1 MKAIVNRLIPFS
13 AVDGPGNRTKLSLQG
28 CNLNCKHCHDP
39 EIIHFCTLCG
49 KCVEYCTTGA
59 LSWKNETITYDFEK
73 CIQCDACIDIC
84 PNASSPKTQ
93 EMTVDELKNE
103 IAKNIPFIRGI
114 TVSGGECTLQSAF
127 LKKLFPQIKK
137 LGLSILLDS
146 NGTYDFELDNEL
158 LQMIDGVTVD
168 IKAFDKEEHIRL
180 TGFDNASILKN
191 MEYLAKRGKLFEV
204 RTAIIPGRFDYK
216 KTVES
221 VAKILQSYN
230 EKKAIRYKLVSYW
243 RNKQESKLFPSPDNQ
258 EMEDLKSCL
267 ESYGFTDIITK
278 GGEPLEKQRNV
289 DMDTVVIQMK
299 DIVKKF
305 GNFVAND
312 GINLT
317 VHKGEVHA
325 ILGENGA
332 GKSTLM
338 NVLYGLYHPTSG
350 DILVGGEKVD
360 IDSPKKAIELGIGM
374 VHQHFMLVQP
384 FTVTENIILGM
395 EPRKG
400 LTVDLKKAREEVKE
414 ISERYN
420 LRVDVDAKVEDI
432 SVGMQQRVEIL
443 KVLYRGAD
451 ILILDEPTAS
461 LTPQEIEE
469 LIEIIGNLTK
479 DGKSVILITHKL
491 KEIKASADYCT
502 IIRRGK
508 YINTVDVEEVDEN
521 ELASMMVGRTVEF
534 VVDKKELEPGE
545 DVLVVK
551 DLHGKD
557 YRGIEILK
565 GLNINVRKGE
575 IVGIAGIDGNGQ
587 SELVEMIT
595 GLKKAD
601 AGEVTINGE
610 NIFNANPRTIF
621 EKGVSSIPE
630 DRQKHGLVLDF
641 SVAENMILQNFGEET
656 FSKKGVLKRGAISEF
671 TNKLIEKFDI
681 RPNDCENKLAGQ
693 LSGGNQQKVIIARE
707 VTNNKDLLIAV
718 NPTRG
723 LDVGAIEF
731 VHKYI
736 VEQRNKNKAV
746 LLVSFELDEIM
757 SLSDRIDVIYDG
769 KIVGE
774 VKGKEADENTLGL
787 LMAGGGVNHE

>member
-1 MKAIVNRLIPFS
+1 M
-13 AVDGPGNRTKLSLQG
+13 
-28 CNLNCKHCHDP
+28 
-39 EIIHFCTLCG
+39 
-49 KCVEYCTTGA
+49 
-59 LSWKNETITYDFEK
+59 
-73 CIQCDACIDIC
+73 
-84 PNASSPKTQ
+84 
-93 EMTVDELKNE
+93 
-103 IAKNIPFIRGI
+103 
-114 TVSGGECTLQSAF
+114 
-127 LKKLFPQIKK
+127 
-137 LGLSILLDS
+137 
-146 NGTYDFELDNEL
+146 
-158 LQMIDGVTVD
+158 
-168 IKAFDKEEHIRL
+168 
-180 TGFDNASILKN
+180 
-191 MEYLAKRGKLFEV
+191 
-204 RTAIIPGRFDYK
+204 
-216 KTVES
+216 
-221 VAKILQSYN
+221 
-230 EKKAIRYKLVSYW
+230 
-243 RNKQESKLFPSPDNQ
+243 
-258 EMEDLKSCL
+258 
-267 ESYGFTDIITK
+267 
-278 GGEPLEKQRNV
+278 EKQKNV
-289 DMDTVVIQMK
+289 DMSKVVIQMK

-305 GNFVAND
+305 GTFVAND
-312 GINLT
+312 GVNLT

-350 DILVGGEKVD
+350 EIFVGGEKVQ

-395 EPRKG
+395 EPKKG
-400 LTVDLKKAREEVKE
+400 ITVDLKKAREDVSK

-420 LRVDVDAKVEDI
+420 LQVDVDANVEDI

-491 KEIKASADYCT
+491 KEIKASADFCT

-508 YINTVDVEEVDEN
+508 YINTVKVADVDEN
-521 ELASMMVGRTVEF
+521 ELASMMVGRNVEF
-534 VVDKKELEPGE
+534 VVDKKALKPGI
-545 DVLVVK
+545 DVLSVK
-551 DLHGKD
+551 NIHGID

-587 SELVEMIT
+587 SELIEILT
-595 GLKKAD
+595 GLRKAT

-610 NIFNANPRTIF
+610 NIYNASPRTVF

-641 SVAENMILQNFGEET
+641 TVAENMILQNFGEKE
-656 FSKKGVLKRGAISEF
+656 FSKHGVLNKGAISAF
-671 TNKLIEKFDI
+671 TKKMIEKFDI
-681 RPNDCENKLAGQ
+681 RPNDCEDKLSSQ

-707 VTNNKDLLIAV
+707 VNNDKDLLIAV

-731 VHKYI
+731 VHRYI
-736 VEQRNKNKAV
+736 VDQRNKNKAV

-757 SLSDRIDVIYDG
+757 SLSDRINVIYDG

-774 VKGKEADENTLGL
+774 VSGSEANEKTLGL
-787 LMAGGGVNHE
+787 LMAGGGVKHE